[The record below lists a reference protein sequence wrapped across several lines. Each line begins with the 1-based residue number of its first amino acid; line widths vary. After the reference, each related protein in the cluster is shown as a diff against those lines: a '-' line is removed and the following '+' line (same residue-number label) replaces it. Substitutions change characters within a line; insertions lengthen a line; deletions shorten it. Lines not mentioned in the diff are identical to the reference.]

1 MKESKFFEI
10 FLLVLLDSLNFI
22 LILKAD
28 VSIIWKIVF
37 YLVAIFMTSYIL
49 TEEEED

>member
-28 VSIIWKIVF
+28 LSILLKIVL

-49 TEEEED
+49 SDEED

>member
-1 MKESKFFEI
+1 MKETKFFEI

-28 VSIIWKIVF
+28 LSIILKIVL

-49 TEEEED
+49 TDEED